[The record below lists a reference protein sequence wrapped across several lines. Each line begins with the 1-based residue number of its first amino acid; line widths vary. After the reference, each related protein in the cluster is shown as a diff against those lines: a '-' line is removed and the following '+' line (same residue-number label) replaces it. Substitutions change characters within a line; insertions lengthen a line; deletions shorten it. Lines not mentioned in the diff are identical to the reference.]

1 MIMTVHI
8 VTDSACDVPQEFID
22 QYRISVVPLYIN
34 IGNQSYL
41 DGVDMSREY
50 FYTNL
55 DKFPHHPQTA
65 APGSETFTRYFD
77 QAGQFGDDQ
86 VFSIHVAENLS
97 ATFSSA
103 QKGALDSKFPV
114 TVHNSGQ
121 LALGAGMQVMA
132 AARAAKDGAS
142 LKEIKKIVEDLGRR
156 TYLYAVV
163 DTMKFL
169 QRSGRLNL
177 TMLGVGSLLH
187 IKPLL
192 KMHEDVVVSEKVT
205 THIRAILRLL
215 RLTEL
220 LGPLEHLSMV
230 HTNAIE
236 SAHKLYE
243 KASNLIPNGN
253 KPFFQSVTPV
263 IGTHIGPNAVGFVAV
278 TR

>member
-1 MIMTVHI
+1 MTIHI

-22 QYRISVVPLYIN
+22 QYKIGVVPLYIN

-41 DGVDMSREY
+41 DGIDMSREF
-50 FYTNL
+50 FYNNL

-65 APGSETFTRYFD
+65 APGSETFTRYYD
-77 QAGQFGDDQ
+77 QAGQNGADE
-86 VFSIHVAENLS
+86 VFSIHVAGSLS
-97 ATFSSA
+97 AVLSSA
-103 QKGALDSKFPV
+103 QKGALESNIPV

-142 LKEIKKIVEDLGRR
+142 LQEIKQIVEDLGRR
-156 TYLYAVV
+156 TYLFAVV

-205 THIRAILRLL
+205 THIRAINRLL
-215 RLTEL
+215 KLTEM
-220 LGPLEHLSMV
+220 LGALEHLSLV
-230 HTNAIE
+230 HTNAVE
-236 SAHKLYE
+236 AAHKLYE
-243 KASNLIPNGN
+243 KAANMIPPGN
-253 KPFFQSVTPV
+253 KPFVQSVTPV

-278 TR
+278 TC

>member
-1 MIMTVHI
+1 MAIHI
-8 VTDSACDVPQEFID
+8 VTDSACDVPQDFID
-22 QYRISVVPLYIN
+22 QHRIGVVPLYIN

-41 DGVDMSREY
+41 DGIDMSREY
-50 FYTNL
+50 FYSNL

-65 APGSETFTRYFD
+65 APGSETFTRYYD
-77 QAGQFGDDQ
+77 QAGQSGDDQ
-86 VFSIHVAENLS
+86 IFSIHVAGNLS

-132 AARAAKDGAS
+132 AVRAAADGAS
-142 LKEIKKIVEDLGRR
+142 LTEIKKLVEDLGRR
-156 TYLYAVV
+156 TYVFAVV

-205 THIRAILRLL
+205 THIRAIHRLL
-215 RLTEL
+215 KLTEL
-220 LGPLEHLSMV
+220 LGPLEHLSLV
-230 HTNAIE
+230 HTNAIG
-236 SAHKLYE
+236 AAYKLYE
-243 KASNLIPNGN
+243 KIAHLIPSNN
-253 KPFFQSVTPV
+253 KPYFQSVTPV